1 MESKDIRELNKL
13 YMEAV
18 YGGGK
23 KEEKKDT
30 RLVVTAAD
38 KKANTKAYQ
47 NYKAGNK
54 AYKAAD
60 HLKEDEKYGYDK
72 DGNSLNPA
80 DMEEK
85 KKKDDDLA
93 GSPNKKGKKK
103 AKRWWDDDGDGK
115 GYEKGEVDGKFPKKK
130 SVKEGYGKKKGHNCA
145 SKVKHEEYG
154 IGKCIPEMHTILED
168 GTVSHYDVEFEEYI
182 VENVPVKDLEI
193 LEALH
198 HSHSA
203 KKGLVEAE
211 VQTYGTKGKLKK
223 ELKDLGQGFEKLR
236 GKKIAKADKIAEGT
250 GKKNC
255 GCGQDPC
262 VTYGKQ
268 KVKEEVLDEKESY
281 KTVAAV
287 IDYDR
292 SKKGTDDA
300 TYDSLHG
307 KKKAAKKERDYAAW
321 ERSKMKKDDPNWKH
335 KKGSTSE
342 EYDELDNELL
352 QLVEDTLEKFSSD
365 EILNMMES
373 SIEMYES
380 GWHRRNPG
388 KKHPL
393 ESGSSKVKRR
403 PVSDQEKK
411 SSDKT
416 DRMYVAMRRVTDK
429 PISKAKSDAA
439 GRLYDRYSTRQGK
452 RKAGASSKE
461 ASAQSFGEFG
471 GKDFAIKRGG
481 RKGKAPGTDRGTG
494 NKSARRAGQE
504 VKNRD
509 PRK

>member
-1 MESKDIRELNKL
+1 MDSKDIRDLNKI

-18 YGGGK
+18 YGGAK
-23 KEEKKDT
+23 KVEKKDT
-30 RLVVTAAD
+30 RLTVTAAD

-60 HLKEDEKYGYDK
+60 HLGEGKAESPE
-72 DGNSLNPA
+72 A
-80 DMEEK
+80 EEEK
-85 KKKDDDLA
+85 DKKDDNLA
-93 GSPNKKGKKK
+93 GAPNKKGKKK

-115 GYEKGEVDGKFPKKK
+115 GYEKGEV
-130 SVKEGYGKKKGHNCA
+130 KEGYAKPNTTVPRG
-145 SKVKHEEYG
+145 SKVGPKKVAAPKG
-154 IGKCIPEMHTILED
+154 SKT
-168 GTVSHYDVEFEEYI
+168 
-182 VENVPVKDLEI
+182 NVANKEITDLQK
-193 LEALH
+193 A
-198 HSHSA
+198 A
-203 KKGLVEAE
+203 
-211 VQTYGTKGKLKK
+211 QTLKGKNV
-223 ELKDLGQGFEKLR
+223 
-236 GKKIAKADKIAEGT
+236 AKADAL
-250 GKKNC
+250 
-255 GCGQDPC
+255 
-262 VTYGKQ
+262 
-268 KVKEEVLDEKESY
+268 LDEYLPEKESY

-300 TYDSLHG
+300 VYDTEHG

-321 ERSKMKKDDPNWKH
+321 ERSKMRRDDPNWEH

-342 EYDELDNELL
+342 EFDELDNELL
-352 QLVEDTLEKFSSD
+352 QLAEDTLEKFSSD

-373 SIEMYES
+373 SVEMYES

-393 ESGSSKVKRR
+393 ESGSTKTQRR

-411 SSDKT
+411 STDKE
-416 DRMYVAMRRVTDK
+416 DRMYVAMRRVTDRQK
-429 PISKAKSDAA
+429 GYNADKSKAA
-439 GRLYDRYSTRQGK
+439 GRLHDRYTTRQAK
-452 RKAGASSKE
+452 RKAGASPKE

-481 RKGKAPGTDRGTG
+481 RKGKAPATDRGTG
-494 NKSARRAGQE
+494 NKAARRAGQE

>member
-23 KEEKKDT
+23 KVEKKDT
-30 RLVVTAAD
+30 RLTVTNAD
-38 KKANTKAYQ
+38 KKANTPAWQK
-47 NYKAGNK
+47 YKAGST

-60 HLKEDEKYGYDK
+60 HVKEGKDESPEEEEDK
-72 DGNSLNPA
+72 D
-80 DMEEK
+80 
-85 KKKDDDLA
+85 KKDDNLA
-93 GSPNKKGKKK
+93 GAPNKKGKK

-115 GYEKGEVDGKFPKKK
+115 GYEDGEVDGKFKKK
-130 SVKEGYGKKKGHNCA
+130 KDVKEA
-145 SKVKHEEYG
+145 V
-154 IGKCIPEMHTILED
+154 
-168 GTVSHYDVEFEEYI
+168 
-182 VENVPVKDLEI
+182 
-193 LEALH
+193 
-198 HSHSA
+198 
-203 KKGLVEAE
+203 

-223 ELKDLGQGFEKLR
+223 ELKDLGKGAETLK
-236 GKKIAKADKIAEGT
+236 GKNIAKADKVA
-250 GKKNC
+250 
-255 GCGQDPC
+255 
-262 VTYGKQ
+262 
-268 KVKEEVLDEKESY
+268 EEVLDEKESY

-321 ERSKMKKDDPNWKH
+321 EREKMKKDDPNWKH

-342 EYDELDNELL
+342 EFDELDNELL
-352 QLVEDTLEKFSSD
+352 QLAEDTLEKFSSD

-393 ESGSSKVKRR
+393 ESGSTKTQRR

-411 SSDKT
+411 STDKE
-416 DRMYVAMRRVTDK
+416 DRMYVAMRRVTDRQK
-429 PISKAKSDAA
+429 GYSAAKSKAA
-439 GRLYDRYSTRQGK
+439 GQLYDRYSTRQGK

-481 RKGKAPGTDRGTG
+481 RKGKAPATDRGTG
-494 NKSARRAGQE
+494 NKAARRAGQE
-504 VKNRD
+504 VRD
-509 PRK
+509 TRKK